1 MQARLYLLVFNKC
14 VQEGGR
20 KVTEMAFLNI
30 PRLLFAAPQSGSGKT
45 TVVCA
50 VLRALL
56 NKKLRVTAFKS
67 GPDYIDPMFHSKVIG
82 AKSRNLDLFLTGPE
96 NVKRLLAK
104 NSKDS
109 DVAILEGAMGFY
121 DGMGKT
127 TEASAYDLAR
137 TVKAPVVLIIN
148 GKGAAVSMAALV
160 KGFKEFR
167 TDSNV
172 QGVIFNNIKKMTY
185 LFYKDVIEKE
195 TGVKALGYF
204 PHLPECNLESRH
216 LGLVTAGEIGTLE
229 TIVERLAEQ
238 AEESI
243 DLEGL
248 MALAQTAEPLEYE
261 PLDITPLGNV
271 KIAVAQDKAFCFYY
285 QDSLDLLSMMGAEI
299 VPFSPLQDTALPE
312 CDGVF
317 LGGGYPELYAKQ
329 LSENTSLL
337 TDLREKLAAG
347 LPCYAEC
354 GGFMYLMEGYRDND
368 TLYPWVG
375 AVQGSCWMTDR
386 LVRFGYVN
394 MTANT
399 DNVLCKA
406 GDSIHAH
413 EFHYSDSD
421 QNGAAFTAQ
430 KAGKAVSWPAAQA
443 NGTLYAGYPHLHL
456 WGNIRFAEN
465 FVKACI
471 RYQQKNAEQ

>member
-1 MQARLYLLVFNKC
+1 MA
-14 VQEGGR
+14 E
-20 KVTEMAFLNI
+20 TAFLDI
-30 PRLLFAAPQSGSGKT
+30 PRLLFAAPRSGSGKT

-56 NKKLRVTAFKS
+56 NRKQRVTAFKS

-109 DVAILEGAMGFY
+109 GVAILEGAMGFY

-127 TEASAYDLAR
+127 ADASAYDLAR

-148 GKGAAVSMAALV
+148 GKGAALSLAALV
-160 KGFKEFR
+160 KGFKDFR
-167 TDSNV
+167 GDSNI
-172 QGVIFNNIKKMTY
+172 QGVILNNVKKMTY
-185 LFYKDVIEKE
+185 LFYKDVIEME

-229 TIVERLAEQ
+229 RIVARLAEQ

-243 DLEGL
+243 DLEKL

-261 PLDITPLGNV
+261 PLDIAPLGKV

-285 QDSLDLLSMMGAEI
+285 QDSLDLLAMLGAEI
-299 VPFSPLQDTALPE
+299 IPFSPLQDSALPE

-329 LSENTSLL
+329 LSENTALL
-337 TDLREKLAAG
+337 TELHEKLAAG

-354 GGFMYLMEGYRDND
+354 GGFMYLMEGYRDD
-368 TLYPWVG
+368 GIVYPWTG
-375 AVQGSCWMTDR
+375 AVKGHCWMTDR

-421 QNGAAFTAQ
+421 QNGTSFTVQ
-430 KAGKAVSWPAAQA
+430 KAGKTLAWPAAQA

-456 WGNIRFAEN
+456 WGNIGFAEN

-471 RYQQKNAEQ
+471 CYRQEHNVQ

>member
-1 MQARLYLLVFNKC
+1 MA
-14 VQEGGR
+14 E
-20 KVTEMAFLNI
+20 TAFLDI
-30 PRLLFAAPQSGSGKT
+30 PRLLFAAPRSGSGKT

-56 NKKLRVTAFKS
+56 NRKQRVTAFKS

-109 DVAILEGAMGFY
+109 GVAILEGAMGFY

-127 TEASAYDLAR
+127 AEASAYDLAR

-148 GKGAAVSMAALV
+148 GKGAALSLAALV
-160 KGFKEFR
+160 KGFKDFR
-167 TDSNV
+167 GDSNI
-172 QGVIFNNIKKMTY
+172 QGVILNNVKKMTY

-195 TGVKALGYF
+195 TGVKVCGYF

-229 TIVERLAEQ
+229 RIVARLAEQ

-243 DLEGL
+243 DLEKL

-261 PLDITPLGNV
+261 PLDIAPLGKV

-285 QDSLDLLSMMGAEI
+285 QDSLDLLAMLGAEI
-299 VPFSPLQDTALPE
+299 IPFSPLQDSALPE

-329 LSENTSLL
+329 LSENTALL
-337 TDLREKLAAG
+337 TELREKLAAG

-354 GGFMYLMEGYRDND
+354 GGFMYLMEGYRDD
-368 TLYPWVG
+368 GIVYPWAG
-375 AVQGSCWMTDR
+375 AVKGHCWMTDR

-421 QNGAAFTAQ
+421 QNGTSFTVQ
-430 KAGKAVSWPAAQA
+430 KAGKTLAWPAAQA

-456 WGNIRFAEN
+456 WGNIGFAEN

-471 RYQQKNAEQ
+471 CYRQEHNVQ

>member
-1 MQARLYLLVFNKC
+1 MA
-14 VQEGGR
+14 E
-20 KVTEMAFLNI
+20 TAFLDI

-56 NKKLRVTAFKS
+56 DKKLRVAAFKS

-104 NSKDS
+104 NSKDA
-109 DVAILEGAMGFY
+109 DIAILEGAMGFY

-127 TEASAYDLAR
+127 AEASAYDLAR

-148 GKGAAVSMAALV
+148 GKGAALSMAALI
-160 KGFKEFR
+160 KGFKDFR
-167 TDSNV
+167 RDSNV
-172 QGVIFNNIKKMTY
+172 QGVILNNVKKMTY

-195 TGVKALGYF
+195 TGVKVCGYF

-216 LGLVTAGEIGTLE
+216 LGLVTAGEIGALE
-229 TIVERLAEQ
+229 TIVARLAVQ
-238 AEESI
+238 AEESL

-248 MALAQTAEPLEYE
+248 LALARTAFPLRFE
-261 PLDITPLGNV
+261 PLDLKPLGNIR
-271 KIAVAQDKAFCFYY
+271 IAVAQDKAFCFYY
-285 QDSLDLLSMMGAEI
+285 QDSLDLLAMLGAEMI
-299 VPFSPLQDTALPE
+299 PFSPLQDATLPE
-312 CDGVF
+312 CEGVF

-329 LSENTSLL
+329 LSENTALL
-337 TDLREKLAAG
+337 AELREKLAAG

-354 GGFMYLMEGYRDND
+354 GGFMYLMEGYRDNG
-368 TLYPWVG
+368 TLYPWTG
-375 AVQGSCWMTDR
+375 AVKGTCWMTDR

-394 MTANT
+394 MTADT

-421 QNGAAFTAQ
+421 QNGSAFTVQ
-430 KAGKAVSWPAAQA
+430 KAGKTVSWPAAQA

-456 WGNIRFAEN
+456 WGNIGFAEN

-471 RYQQKNAEQ
+471 RYQQEHTVQ

>member
-1 MQARLYLLVFNKC
+1 MA
-14 VQEGGR
+14 E
-20 KVTEMAFLNI
+20 TAFLDI
-30 PRLLFAAPQSGSGKT
+30 PRLLFAAPRSGSGKT

-56 NKKLRVTAFKS
+56 NRKQRVTAFKS

-109 DVAILEGAMGFY
+109 GVAILEGAMGFY

-127 TEASAYDLAR
+127 AEASAYDLAR

-148 GKGAAVSMAALV
+148 GKGAALSLAALV
-160 KGFKEFR
+160 KGFKDFR
-167 TDSNV
+167 GDSNI
-172 QGVIFNNIKKMTY
+172 QGVILNNVKKMTY

-195 TGVKALGYF
+195 TGVKVCGYF

-229 TIVERLAEQ
+229 RIVARLAEQ

-243 DLEGL
+243 DLEKL

-261 PLDITPLGNV
+261 PLDITPLGKV

-285 QDSLDLLSMMGAEI
+285 QDSLDLLAMLGAEI
-299 VPFSPLQDTALPE
+299 IPFSPLQDSALPE

-329 LSENTSLL
+329 LSENTALL
-337 TDLREKLAAG
+337 TELREKLAAG

-354 GGFMYLMEGYRDND
+354 GGFMYLMEGYRDD
-368 TLYPWVG
+368 GIVYPWTG
-375 AVQGSCWMTDR
+375 AVKGHCWMTDR

-421 QNGAAFTAQ
+421 QNGTSFTVQ
-430 KAGKAVSWPAAQA
+430 KAGKTLAWPAAQA

-456 WGNIRFAEN
+456 WGNIGFAEN

-471 RYQQKNAEQ
+471 CYRQEHNVQ

>member
-1 MQARLYLLVFNKC
+1 MAETVFL
-14 VQEGGR
+14 G
-20 KVTEMAFLNI
+20 I

-50 VLRALL
+50 LLRALL
-56 NKKLRVTAFKS
+56 IKKLRVTAFKS

-82 AKSRNLDLFLTGPE
+82 AKSRNLDIFLTGPE

-104 NSKDS
+104 NSTDS

-121 DGMGKT
+121 DGMGTT

-172 QGVIFNNIKKMTY
+172 QGVILNNVKKMTY
-185 LFYKDVIEKE
+185 LFYKDAIEKE
-195 TGVKALGYF
+195 TGVKVYGYF

-229 TIVERLAEQ
+229 TIVERLAVQ
-238 AEESI
+238 AGESV

-248 MALAQTAEPLEYE
+248 MSLAQTAEPQEYE
-261 PLDITPLGNV
+261 PLAIHPIGKV

-285 QDSLDLLSMMGAEI
+285 QDSLDLLSMLGAEI
-299 VPFSPLQDTALPE
+299 IPFSPLQDASLPE

-329 LSENTSLL
+329 LSENTLL
-337 TDLREKLAAG
+337 LAELRAKLGAG

-354 GGFMYLMEGYRDND
+354 GGFMYLMEGYRDHNGV
-368 TLYPWVG
+368 YPWVG
-375 AVQGSCWMTDR
+375 AVQGNCWMTDK
-386 LVRFGYVN
+386 LVRFGYVI

-413 EFHYSDSD
+413 EFHYSDSN
-421 QNGAAFTAQ
+421 QNGTAFTAQ
-430 KAGKAVSWPAAQA
+430 KAGKTVTWPAAQA
-443 NGTLYAGYPHLHL
+443 NDTLYAGYPHLHL
-456 WGNIRFAEN
+456 WGNIGFAIN
-465 FVKACI
+465 FVNACI
-471 RYQQKNAEQ
+471 RYQKNRPER

>member
-1 MQARLYLLVFNKC
+1 MAETVLLDV
-14 VQEGGR
+14 
-20 KVTEMAFLNI
+20 

-56 NKKLRVTAFKS
+56 DKKFGVAAFKS
-67 GPDYIDPMFHSKVIG
+67 GPDYIDPMFHTKVIG
-82 AKSRNLDLFLTGPE
+82 AKSRNLDLFLTGVE

-104 NSKDS
+104 NCKDS

-167 TDSNV
+167 KDSNI
-172 QGVIFNNIKKMTY
+172 QGVILNNVKRMTY
-185 LFYKDVIEKE
+185 LFYKDIIEKE
-195 TGVKALGYF
+195 TGVRVYGYF

-229 TIVERLAEQ
+229 NIVARLAGQ
-238 AEESI
+238 AAESV

-248 MALAQTAEPLEYE
+248 MALARTAEPLAYS
-261 PLDITPLGNV
+261 PLQIAPLGHV
-271 KIAVAQDKAFCFYY
+271 KIAVAMDKAFCFYY
-285 QDSLDLLSMMGAEI
+285 QDSLDLLTMLGAEI
-299 VPFSPLQDTALPE
+299 IPFSPLQDTTLPE
-312 CDGVF
+312 CDGIF

-329 LSENTSLL
+329 LSENTALL
-337 TDLREKLAAG
+337 TELREKLAAG

-354 GGFMYLMEGYRDND
+354 GGFMYLMEGYKDNE
-368 TLYPWVG
+368 TVFPWVG
-375 AVQGSCWMTDR
+375 AVQGTCWMTDR

-399 DNVLCKA
+399 DNVLCRA
-406 GDSIHAH
+406 GDSIPAH

-421 QNGAAFTAQ
+421 QNGSAFTAQ
-430 KAGKAVSWPAAQA
+430 KAGKTTAWPVAQA
-443 NGTLYAGYPHLHL
+443 NATLYAGYPHLHL
-456 WGNIRFAEN
+456 WGNIGFADN
-465 FVKACI
+465 FVKACV
-471 RYQQKNAEQ
+471 RYQQEKSGH

>member
-1 MQARLYLLVFNKC
+1 MAEK
-14 VQEGGR
+14 
-20 KVTEMAFLNI
+20 AFLDI

-56 NKKLRVTAFKS
+56 NRQLRVTAFKS

-127 TEASAYDLAR
+127 SEASAYDLAR
-137 TVKAPVVLIIN
+137 TVNAPVVLIIN
-148 GKGAAVSMAALV
+148 GKGAALSMAALI
-160 KGFKEFR
+160 KGFKDFR
-167 TDSNV
+167 SDSNV
-172 QGVIFNNIKKMTY
+172 QGVILNNVKKMTY

-195 TGVKALGYF
+195 TGVKACGYF

-229 TIVERLAEQ
+229 TIVARLAEQ
-238 AEESI
+238 AEESL
-243 DLEGL
+243 DLDGL
-248 MALAQTAEPLEYE
+248 LAIARSALSLQFE
-261 PLDITPLGNV
+261 PLDIKPLGNV

-299 VPFSPLQDTALPE
+299 VPFSPLQDAKLPE

-329 LSENTSLL
+329 LSENAALL
-337 TDLREKLAAG
+337 AELREKLAAG

-354 GGFMYLMEGYRDND
+354 GGFMYLMEGYRDNG

-375 AVQGSCWMTDR
+375 AVQGTCWMTDR
-386 LVRFGYVN
+386 LVRFGYVK

-399 DNVLCKA
+399 DNVICKA

-421 QNGAAFTAQ
+421 QNGDSFTAQ
-430 KAGKAVSWPAAQA
+430 KAGKTLSWPAAQA

-456 WGNIRFAEN
+456 WGNIGFAEN

-471 RYQQKNAEQ
+471 RYRQEHSVQ

>member
-1 MQARLYLLVFNKC
+1 MTGTVSL
-14 VQEGGR
+14 E
-20 KVTEMAFLNI
+20 I

-56 NKKLRVTAFKS
+56 DKKFRVAAFKS
-67 GPDYIDPMFHSKVIG
+67 GPDYIDPMFHTRVIG
-82 AKSRNLDLFLTGPE
+82 AKSRNLDLFLTGAD
-96 NVKRLLAK
+96 NVKRLFAR
-104 NSKDS
+104 NTNAC
-109 DVAILEGAMGFY
+109 DVAVLEGAMGFY
-121 DGMGKT
+121 DGMGRT
-127 TEASAYDLAR
+127 TDASAYDLAR

-148 GKGAAVSMAALV
+148 GKGAAVSMAALI

-167 TDSNV
+167 NDSNI
-172 QGVIFNNIKKMTY
+172 QGAILNNVKKMTY

-195 TGVKALGYF
+195 TGVKVYGYF

-229 TIVERLAEQ
+229 AIVDRLAEQ
-238 AEESI
+238 AAESV

-248 MALAQTAEPLEYE
+248 MKLAGTAEPLPYE
-261 PLDITPLGNV
+261 PLEISPLGHV

-285 QDSLDLLSMMGAEI
+285 QDSLDLLTLLGAEI
-299 VPFSPLQDTALPE
+299 IPFSPLADRHLPD

-317 LGGGYPELYAKQ
+317 LGGGYPELYAAQ
-329 LSENTSLL
+329 LTENETLRAEI
-337 TDLREKLAAG
+337 REKLQQG

-354 GGFMYLMEGYRDND
+354 GGFMYLMEGYRDRD
-368 TLYPWVG
+368 ATYPWVG
-375 AVQGSCWMTDR
+375 AVKGTCWMTDK

-394 MTANT
+394 MTASV

-421 QNGAAFTAQ
+421 QNGSSFMAT
-430 KAGKAVSWPAAQA
+430 KAGKSTAWPAAQA

-465 FVKACI
+465 FVTACV
-471 RYQQKNAEQ
+471 RYKEETAVFFS

>member
-1 MQARLYLLVFNKC
+1 MRKGVSRCCMQARLYLLVFNKC

-20 KVTEMAFLNI
+20 KVTETAFLNI

-67 GPDYIDPMFHSKVIG
+67 
-82 AKSRNLDLFLTGPE
+82 
-96 NVKRLLAK
+96 
-104 NSKDS
+104 
-109 DVAILEGAMGFY
+109 

-160 KGFKEFR
+160 KGFKKFR

-195 TGVKALGYF
+195 TGVKTLGYF

-248 MALAQTAEPLEYE
+248 MALAQTAELLEYE

-299 VPFSPLQDTALPE
+299 VPFSPLQDTVLPE

-329 LSENTSLL
+329 LSENASLL

-368 TLYPWVG
+368 TLYPWAG
-375 AVQGSCWMTDR
+375 AVQGTCWMTDR

-406 GDSIHAH
+406 GGWKSGFLAC
-413 EFHYSDSD
+413 SP
-421 QNGAAFTAQ
+421 
-430 KAGKAVSWPAAQA
+430 GKRNAVRRVSPSASVGQ
-443 NGTLYAGYPHLHL
+443 
-456 WGNIRFAEN
+456 
-465 FVKACI
+465 
-471 RYQQKNAEQ
+471 YQVCG

>member
-1 MQARLYLLVFNKC
+1 
-14 VQEGGR
+14 
-20 KVTEMAFLNI
+20 MADTVSLEI

-56 NKKLRVTAFKS
+56 DKQFRVTAFKS
-67 GPDYIDPMFHSKVIG
+67 GPDYIDPMFHSEVIG
-82 AKSRNLDLFLTGPE
+82 AKSRNLDLFLTGAE
-96 NVKRLLAK
+96 NVKRLLAR
-104 NSKDS
+104 NSLHCDA
-109 DVAILEGAMGFY
+109 AILEGAMGYY

-148 GKGAAVSMAALV
+148 GKGAAVSMAAIV

-167 TDSNV
+167 PDSNIR
-172 QGVIFNNIKKMTY
+172 GVIINNVKKMTY

-195 TGVKALGYF
+195 TGVKVYGYF

-229 TIVERLAEQ
+229 TIVARLAKQ
-238 AEESI
+238 AAESV
-243 DLEGL
+243 DLQGL
-248 MALAQTAEPLEYE
+248 MALAHTAEPLQYE
-261 PLDITPLGNV
+261 PLEIKPLGNV
-271 KIAVAQDKAFCFYY
+271 KIAVARDKAFCFYY
-285 QDSLDLLSMMGAEI
+285 QDSLDLLSMLGAEL
-299 VPFSPLQDTALPE
+299 VTFSPLRDAHLPE

-317 LGGGYPELYAKQ
+317 LGGGYPELYAEQ
-329 LSENTSLL
+329 LSKNT
-337 TDLREKLAAG
+337 TLREELRSRLSGG

-354 GGFMYLMEGYRDND
+354 GGFMYLMEGYRENG
-368 TLYPWVG
+368 TEYPWAG
-375 AVQGSCWMTDR
+375 AVKGSCWMTDK
-386 LVRFGYVN
+386 LVRFGYVT

-399 DNVLCKA
+399 DNVLCRA
-406 GDSIHAH
+406 GESIHAH

-421 QNGAAFTAQ
+421 QNGSAFTAA
-430 KAGKAVSWPAAQA
+430 KAGRNNAWPAAQA
-443 NGTLYAGYPHLHL
+443 DASLYAGYPHLHL

-465 FVKACI
+465 FVKACL
-471 RYQQKNAEQ
+471 RYHKENLS

>member
-1 MQARLYLLVFNKC
+1 MTVKM
-14 VQEGGR
+14 E
-20 KVTEMAFLNI
+20 I

-50 VLRALL
+50 VLRSLL

-82 AKSRNLDLFLTGPE
+82 AKSRNLDLFLTGPD

-104 NSKDS
+104 NSNGS
-109 DVAILEGAMGFY
+109 DIAILEGAMGFY

-127 TEASAYDLAR
+127 TDASAYDLAR

-167 TDSNV
+167 TDSNI
-172 QGVIFNNIKKMTY
+172 QGVILNNVKKMTC

-195 TGVKALGYF
+195 TGVKVLGYF

-229 TIVERLAEQ
+229 AIVERLAEQ
-238 AEESI
+238 ADESI
-243 DLEGL
+243 ELEGL

-261 PLDITPLGNV
+261 PLAIQPVGNV

-285 QDSLDLLSMMGAEI
+285 QDSLDLLAMLGAEI
-299 VPFSPLQDTALPE
+299 IPFSPLQDAELPE

-317 LGGGYPELYAKQ
+317 LGGGYPELYAQQ
-329 LSENTSLL
+329 LSGNTPLL
-337 TDLREKLAAG
+337 TALRAKLSAG

-354 GGFMYLMEGYRDND
+354 GGFMYLMEGYRDHNGV
-368 TLYPWVG
+368 YPWVG
-375 AVQGSCWMTDR
+375 AVQGNCWMTDK

-421 QNGAAFTAQ
+421 QNGTAFMAQ
-430 KAGKAVSWPAAQA
+430 KAGKTLAWPAAQA
-443 NGTLYAGYPHLHL
+443 NDTLYAGYPHLHL
-456 WGNIRFAEN
+456 WGNISFAEN
-465 FVKACI
+465 FVKACL
-471 RYQQKNAEQ
+471 RYQKQKYVR

>member
-1 MQARLYLLVFNKC
+1 MAEK
-14 VQEGGR
+14 
-20 KVTEMAFLNI
+20 AFLDI

-56 NKKLRVTAFKS
+56 NRQLRVTAFKS

-127 TEASAYDLAR
+127 SEASAYDLAR
-137 TVKAPVVLIIN
+137 TVNAPVVLIIN
-148 GKGAAVSMAALV
+148 GKGAALSMAALI
-160 KGFKEFR
+160 KGFKDFR
-167 TDSNV
+167 SDSNV
-172 QGVIFNNIKKMTY
+172 QGVILNNVKKMTY

-195 TGVKALGYF
+195 TGVKACGYF

-229 TIVERLAEQ
+229 TIVARLAEQ
-238 AEESI
+238 AEESL
-243 DLEGL
+243 DLDGL
-248 MALAQTAEPLEYE
+248 LAIARSALSLQFE
-261 PLDITPLGNV
+261 PLDIKPLGNV

-299 VPFSPLQDTALPE
+299 VPFSPLQDAKLPE

-329 LSENTSLL
+329 LSENAALL
-337 TDLREKLAAG
+337 AELREKLAAG

-354 GGFMYLMEGYRDND
+354 GGFMYLMEGYRDNG

-375 AVQGSCWMTDR
+375 AVQGTCWMTDR
-386 LVRFGYVN
+386 LVRFGYVK

-399 DNVLCKA
+399 DNVMCKA

-421 QNGAAFTAQ
+421 QNGDSFIAQ
-430 KAGKAVSWPAAQA
+430 KAGKTLFWPAAQA

-456 WGNIRFAEN
+456 WGNTGFAEN

-471 RYQQKNAEQ
+471 RYRQEHSVQ

>member
-1 MQARLYLLVFNKC
+1 
-14 VQEGGR
+14 
-20 KVTEMAFLNI
+20 
-30 PRLLFAAPQSGSGKT
+30 
-45 TVVCA
+45 
-50 VLRALL
+50 
-56 NKKLRVTAFKS
+56 
-67 GPDYIDPMFHSKVIG
+67 
-82 AKSRNLDLFLTGPE
+82 
-96 NVKRLLAK
+96 
-104 NSKDS
+104 
-109 DVAILEGAMGFY
+109 MGFY

-127 TEASAYDLAR
+127 AEASAYDLAR

-148 GKGAAVSMAALV
+148 GKGAALSLAALV
-160 KGFKEFR
+160 KGFKDFR
-167 TDSNV
+167 GDSNI
-172 QGVIFNNIKKMTY
+172 QGVILNNVKKMTY

-195 TGVKALGYF
+195 TGVKVCGYF

-229 TIVERLAEQ
+229 RIVARLAEQ

-243 DLEGL
+243 DLEKL

-261 PLDITPLGNV
+261 PLDIAPLGKV

-285 QDSLDLLSMMGAEI
+285 QDSLDLLAMLGAEI
-299 VPFSPLQDTALPE
+299 IPFSPLQDSALPE

-329 LSENTSLL
+329 LSENTALL
-337 TDLREKLAAG
+337 TELREKLAAG

-354 GGFMYLMEGYRDND
+354 GGFMYLMEGYRDD
-368 TLYPWVG
+368 GIVYPWTG
-375 AVQGSCWMTDR
+375 AVKGHCWMTDR

-421 QNGAAFTAQ
+421 QNGTSFTVQ
-430 KAGKAVSWPAAQA
+430 KAGKTLAWPAAQA

-456 WGNIRFAEN
+456 WGNIGFAEN

-471 RYQQKNAEQ
+471 CYRQEHNVQ

>member
-1 MQARLYLLVFNKC
+1 MA
-14 VQEGGR
+14 E
-20 KVTEMAFLNI
+20 TAFLDI
-30 PRLLFAAPQSGSGKT
+30 PRLLFAAPRSGSGKT

-56 NKKLRVTAFKS
+56 NRKQRVTAFKS

-127 TEASAYDLAR
+127 AEASAYDLAR

-148 GKGAAVSMAALV
+148 GKGAALSLAALV
-160 KGFKEFR
+160 KGFKDFR
-167 TDSNV
+167 GDSNI
-172 QGVIFNNIKKMTY
+172 QGIILNNVKKMTY

-195 TGVKALGYF
+195 TGVKVCGYF

-229 TIVERLAEQ
+229 RIVARLAEQ

-243 DLEGL
+243 DLEKL

-261 PLDITPLGNV
+261 PLDIMPLGKV

-285 QDSLDLLSMMGAEI
+285 QDSLDLLAMLGAEI
-299 VPFSPLQDTALPE
+299 IPFSPLQDSALPE

-329 LSENTSLL
+329 LSENTALL
-337 TDLREKLAAG
+337 TELREKLAAG

-354 GGFMYLMEGYRDND
+354 GGFMYLMEGYRDD
-368 TLYPWVG
+368 GIVYPWTG
-375 AVQGSCWMTDR
+375 AVKGHCWMTDR

-421 QNGAAFTAQ
+421 QNGTSFTVQ
-430 KAGKAVSWPAAQA
+430 KAGKTLAWPAAQA

-456 WGNIRFAEN
+456 WGNIGFAEN

-471 RYQQKNAEQ
+471 CYRQEHNVQ

>member
-1 MQARLYLLVFNKC
+1 MA
-14 VQEGGR
+14 E
-20 KVTEMAFLNI
+20 TAFLDI
-30 PRLLFAAPQSGSGKT
+30 PRLLFAAPRSGSGKT

-56 NKKLRVTAFKS
+56 NRKQRVTAFKS

-109 DVAILEGAMGFY
+109 GVAILEGAMGFY

-127 TEASAYDLAR
+127 ADASAYDLAR

-148 GKGAAVSMAALV
+148 GKGAALSLAALV
-160 KGFKEFR
+160 KGFKDFR
-167 TDSNV
+167 GDSNI
-172 QGVIFNNIKKMTY
+172 QGVILNNVKKMTY

-195 TGVKALGYF
+195 TGVKVCGYF

-229 TIVERLAEQ
+229 RIVARLAEQ

-243 DLEGL
+243 DLEKL

-261 PLDITPLGNV
+261 PLDIAPLGKV

-285 QDSLDLLSMMGAEI
+285 QDSLDLLAMLGAEI
-299 VPFSPLQDTALPE
+299 IPFSPLQDSALPE

-329 LSENTSLL
+329 LSENTALL
-337 TDLREKLAAG
+337 TELREKLAAG

-354 GGFMYLMEGYRDND
+354 GGFMYLMEGYRDD
-368 TLYPWVG
+368 GIVYPWAG
-375 AVQGSCWMTDR
+375 AVKGHCWMTDR

-421 QNGAAFTAQ
+421 QNGTSFTVQ
-430 KAGKAVSWPAAQA
+430 KAGKTLAWPAAQA

-456 WGNIRFAEN
+456 WGNIGFAEN

-471 RYQQKNAEQ
+471 CYRQEHNVQ

>member
-1 MQARLYLLVFNKC
+1 MAD
-14 VQEGGR
+14 
-20 KVTEMAFLNI
+20 TAFLDI

-50 VLRALL
+50 VLRSLL
-56 NKKLRVTAFKS
+56 NKNLRVTAFKS

-104 NSKDS
+104 NSTDS

-121 DGMGKT
+121 DGMGTT
-127 TEASAYDLAR
+127 TEDSAYDLAR

-167 TDSNV
+167 KDSNV
-172 QGVIFNNIKKMTY
+172 HGVILNNVKKMTY
-185 LFYKDVIEKE
+185 LFYKDIIEQE
-195 TGVKALGYF
+195 TGVKVYGYF

-229 TIVERLAEQ
+229 TIVTRLAKQ
-238 AEESI
+238 AEESLA
-243 DLEGL
+243 LEGL
-248 MALAQTAEPLEYE
+248 MALAQTAKPLEYE
-261 PLDITPLGNV
+261 PLEIKPSGKV

-285 QDSLDLLSMMGAEI
+285 QDSLDLLSMLGAEI
-299 VPFSPLQDTALPE
+299 IPFSPLQDAALPE
-312 CDGVF
+312 CDGIF

-337 TDLREKLAAG
+337 TGIREKLSEG

-354 GGFMYLMEGYRDND
+354 GGFMYLMEGFRDNG
-368 TLYPWVG
+368 TVYPWVG
-375 AVQGSCWMTDR
+375 TVKGTCWMTDR

-399 DNVLCKA
+399 DSVLCKA

-421 QNGAAFTAQ
+421 QNGTAFTAQ
-430 KAGKAVSWPAAQA
+430 KAGKTLSWPAAQA
-443 NGTLYAGYPHLHL
+443 NATLYAGYPHLHL

-465 FVKACI
+465 FVKACV
-471 RYQQKNAEQ
+471 RYQKEHSGR

>member
-1 MQARLYLLVFNKC
+1 MA
-14 VQEGGR
+14 E
-20 KVTEMAFLNI
+20 TAFLDI
-30 PRLLFAAPQSGSGKT
+30 PRLLFAAPRSGSGKT

-56 NKKLRVTAFKS
+56 NRKQRVTAFKS

-109 DVAILEGAMGFY
+109 GVAILEGAMGFY

-127 TEASAYDLAR
+127 AEASAYDLAR

-148 GKGAAVSMAALV
+148 GKGAALSLAALV
-160 KGFKEFR
+160 KGFKDFR
-167 TDSNV
+167 GDSNI
-172 QGVIFNNIKKMTY
+172 QGVILNNVKKMTY

-195 TGVKALGYF
+195 TGVKVCGYF

-229 TIVERLAEQ
+229 RIVARLAEQ

-243 DLEGL
+243 DLEKL

-261 PLDITPLGNV
+261 PLDITPLGKV

-285 QDSLDLLSMMGAEI
+285 QDSLDLLAMLGAEI
-299 VPFSPLQDTALPE
+299 IPFSPLQDSALPE

-329 LSENTSLL
+329 LSENTALL
-337 TDLREKLAAG
+337 TELREKLAAG

-354 GGFMYLMEGYRDND
+354 GGFMYLMEGYRDD
-368 TLYPWVG
+368 GIVYPWAG
-375 AVQGSCWMTDR
+375 AVKGHCWMTDR

-421 QNGAAFTAQ
+421 QNGTSFTVQ
-430 KAGKAVSWPAAQA
+430 KAGKTLAWPAAQA

-456 WGNIRFAEN
+456 WGNIGFAEN

-471 RYQQKNAEQ
+471 CYRQEHNVQ

>member
-1 MQARLYLLVFNKC
+1 MA
-14 VQEGGR
+14 E
-20 KVTEMAFLNI
+20 TAFLDI
-30 PRLLFAAPQSGSGKT
+30 PRLLFAAPRSGSGKT

-56 NKKLRVTAFKS
+56 NRKQRVTAFKS

-82 AKSRNLDLFLTGPE
+82 AKSLNLDLFLTGPE

-109 DVAILEGAMGFY
+109 GVAILEGAMGFY

-127 TEASAYDLAR
+127 AEASAYDLAR

-148 GKGAAVSMAALV
+148 GKGAALSLAALV
-160 KGFKEFR
+160 KGFKDFR
-167 TDSNV
+167 GDSNI
-172 QGVIFNNIKKMTY
+172 QGVILNNVKKMTY

-195 TGVKALGYF
+195 TGVKVCGYF

-229 TIVERLAEQ
+229 RIVARLAEQ

-243 DLEGL
+243 DLEKL

-261 PLDITPLGNV
+261 PLDIAPLGKV

-285 QDSLDLLSMMGAEI
+285 QDSLDLLAMLGAEI
-299 VPFSPLQDTALPE
+299 IPFSPLQDSALPE

-329 LSENTSLL
+329 LSENTALL
-337 TDLREKLAAG
+337 TELREKLAAG

-354 GGFMYLMEGYRDND
+354 GGFMYLMEGYRDD
-368 TLYPWVG
+368 GIVYPWAG
-375 AVQGSCWMTDR
+375 AVKGHCWMTDR

-421 QNGAAFTAQ
+421 QNGTSFTVQ
-430 KAGKAVSWPAAQA
+430 KAGKTLAWPAAQA

-456 WGNIRFAEN
+456 WGNIGFAEN

-471 RYQQKNAEQ
+471 CYRQEHNVQ

>member
-1 MQARLYLLVFNKC
+1 MA
-14 VQEGGR
+14 
-20 KVTEMAFLNI
+20 EMVSLEI

-56 NKKLRVTAFKS
+56 NRKLRVAAFKS

-82 AKSRNLDLFLTGPE
+82 AKSRNLDLFLTGSE

-104 NSKDS
+104 NSRNIDI
-109 DVAILEGAMGFY
+109 AILEGAMGFY

-127 TEASAYDLAR
+127 VEASAYDLSR

-148 GKGAAVSMAALV
+148 GKGAALSMAALV

-167 TDSNV
+167 QDSNI
-172 QGVIFNNIKKMTY
+172 QGVILNNVKKMTY
-185 LFYKDVIEKE
+185 QFYKDVLEQE
-195 TGVKALGYF
+195 TGIRVYGYF

-216 LGLVTAGEIGTLE
+216 LGLVTAEEIGSLE
-229 TIVERLAEQ
+229 SIVEKLAEQ
-238 AEESI
+238 AQESV
-243 DLEGL
+243 DLDGL
-248 MALAQTAEPLEYE
+248 VNLARTAEPLQYM
-261 PLDITPLGNV
+261 PLEIKPEGAV
-271 KIAVAQDKAFCFYY
+271 KIAVARDKAFCFYY
-285 QDSLDLLSMMGAEI
+285 QDSLDLLAMLGAEI
-299 VPFSPLQDTALPE
+299 VPFSPLNDSHLPE

-329 LSENTSLL
+329 LSGNESLRAE
-337 TDLREKLAAG
+337 LRNKLEEG

-354 GGFMYLMEGYRDND
+354 GGFMYLMEGYRDNERF
-368 TLYPWVG
+368 YPWTG
-375 AVQGSCWMTDR
+375 AVKGTCWMTDK
-386 LVRFGYVN
+386 LVRFGYVT
-394 MTANT
+394 MTAET

-421 QNGAAFTAQ
+421 QNGSAFTAA
-430 KAGKAVSWPAAQA
+430 KAGRSNSWPAAQA
-443 NGTLYAGYPHLHL
+443 NDTLYAGYPHLHL
-456 WGNIRFAEN
+456 WGNISFAKN
-465 FVKACI
+465 FVKACV
-471 RYQQKNAEQ
+471 RYQKDHFHK

>member
-1 MQARLYLLVFNKC
+1 
-14 VQEGGR
+14 
-20 KVTEMAFLNI
+20 MAETTFLDI

-104 NSKDS
+104 NSTDS

-172 QGVIFNNIKKMTY
+172 QGVILNNVKKMTY

-195 TGVKALGYF
+195 TGVKVYGYF

-216 LGLVTAGEIGTLE
+216 LGLVTAAEIGTLE
-229 TIVERLAEQ
+229 VIVARLAEQ
-238 AEESI
+238 AGDSLN
-243 DLEGL
+243 LEGL
-248 MALAQTAEPLEYE
+248 LALAQTAEPLEYE
-261 PLDITPLGNV
+261 PLEIKPSGKV

-285 QDSLDLLSMMGAEI
+285 QDSLDLLSMLGAEI
-299 VPFSPLQDTALPE
+299 IPFSPLQDVSLPE

-329 LSENTSLL
+329 LSENTSLR
-337 TDLREKLAAG
+337 TGLREKLAAG

-368 TLYPWVG
+368 AVYPWVG
-375 AVQGSCWMTDR
+375 AVNGTCWMTDR
-386 LVRFGYVN
+386 LVRFGYVT

-421 QNGAAFTAQ
+421 QNGTAFIAQ
-430 KAGKAVSWPAAQA
+430 KAGKTVSWPAAQA
-443 NGTLYAGYPHLHL
+443 NETLYAGYPHLHL
-456 WGNIRFAEN
+456 WGNIGFAKN
-465 FVKACI
+465 FVNACI
-471 RYQQKNAEQ
+471 RYQKNRPKR

>member
-1 MQARLYLLVFNKC
+1 MA
-14 VQEGGR
+14 E
-20 KVTEMAFLNI
+20 TAFLDI
-30 PRLLFAAPQSGSGKT
+30 PRLLFAAPRSGSGKT

-56 NKKLRVTAFKS
+56 NRKQRVTAFKS

-109 DVAILEGAMGFY
+109 GVAILEGAMGFY

-127 TEASAYDLAR
+127 ADASAYDLAR

-148 GKGAAVSMAALV
+148 GKGAALSLAALV
-160 KGFKEFR
+160 KGFKDFR
-167 TDSNV
+167 GDSNI
-172 QGVIFNNIKKMTY
+172 QGVILNNVKKMTY

-195 TGVKALGYF
+195 TGVKVCGYF

-229 TIVERLAEQ
+229 RIVARLAEQ

-243 DLEGL
+243 DLEKL

-261 PLDITPLGNV
+261 PLDIAPLGKV

-285 QDSLDLLSMMGAEI
+285 QDSLDLLAMLGAEI
-299 VPFSPLQDTALPE
+299 IPFSPLQDSALPE

-329 LSENTSLL
+329 LSENTALL
-337 TDLREKLAAG
+337 TELREKLAAG

-354 GGFMYLMEGYRDND
+354 GGFMYLMEGYRDD
-368 TLYPWVG
+368 GIVYPWTG
-375 AVQGSCWMTDR
+375 AVKGHCWMTDR

-421 QNGAAFTAQ
+421 QNGTSFTVQ
-430 KAGKAVSWPAAQA
+430 KAGKTLAWPAAQA

-456 WGNIRFAEN
+456 WGNIGFAEN

-471 RYQQKNAEQ
+471 CYRQEHNVQ

>member
-1 MQARLYLLVFNKC
+1 MTETVF
-14 VQEGGR
+14 
-20 KVTEMAFLNI
+20 LDI
-30 PRLLFAAPQSGSGKT
+30 PRLLFAAPRSGSGKT

-56 NKKLRVTAFKS
+56 NKNLRVAAFKS
-67 GPDYIDPMFHSKVIG
+67 GPDYIDPMFHSKVTG

-127 TEASAYDLAR
+127 AEASAYDLAR
-137 TVKAPVVLIIN
+137 TVKAPVVLVVN
-148 GKGAAVSMAALV
+148 GKGAALSMAALI
-160 KGFKEFR
+160 KGFKDFR
-167 TDSNV
+167 RDSNV
-172 QGVIFNNIKKMTY
+172 QGVILNNVKKMTY

-195 TGVKALGYF
+195 TGVKVCGYF

-216 LGLVTAGEIGTLE
+216 LGLVTAEEIGALE
-229 TIVERLAEQ
+229 SIVARLAVQ
-238 AEESI
+238 AEDSL
-243 DLEGL
+243 DMEGL
-248 MALAQTAEPLEYE
+248 LALARTAAPLQFE
-261 PLDITPLGNV
+261 PLDLKPLGKV
-271 KIAVAQDKAFCFYY
+271 KIAVARDKAFCFYY

-299 VPFSPLQDTALPE
+299 IPFSPLQDTALPE

-317 LGGGYPELYAKQ
+317 LGGGYPELYAEQ
-329 LSENTSLL
+329 LSGNTALL
-337 TDLREKLAAG
+337 AALREKLAAG

-354 GGFMYLMEGYRDND
+354 GGFMYLMEGYRDKG
-368 TLYPWVG
+368 TLYPWTG
-375 AVQGSCWMTDR
+375 AVKGTCWMTDK

-394 MTANT
+394 MVANT

-421 QNGAAFTAQ
+421 QNGSDFTAQ
-430 KAGKAVSWPAAQA
+430 KAGKTLSWPAAQA

-456 WGNIRFAEN
+456 WGNISFAEN

-471 RYQQKNAEQ
+471 RYRQKHTVK

>member
-1 MQARLYLLVFNKC
+1 
-14 VQEGGR
+14 
-20 KVTEMAFLNI
+20 
-30 PRLLFAAPQSGSGKT
+30 
-45 TVVCA
+45 
-50 VLRALL
+50 
-56 NKKLRVTAFKS
+56 
-67 GPDYIDPMFHSKVIG
+67 MFHSKVIG

-229 TIVERLAEQ
+229 TIVDRLAEQ

-329 LSENTSLL
+329 LSENTALL

-354 GGFMYLMEGYRDND
+354 GGFMYLMEGYRDSD

-471 RYQQKNAEQ
+471 RYQQKHAEQ

>member
-1 MQARLYLLVFNKC
+1 MAEK
-14 VQEGGR
+14 
-20 KVTEMAFLNI
+20 AFLDI

-56 NKKLRVTAFKS
+56 NRQLRVTAFKS

-127 TEASAYDLAR
+127 SEASAYDLAR
-137 TVKAPVVLIIN
+137 TVNAPVVLIIN
-148 GKGAAVSMAALV
+148 GKGAALSMAALI
-160 KGFKEFR
+160 KGFKDFR
-167 TDSNV
+167 SDSNV
-172 QGVIFNNIKKMTY
+172 QGVILNNVKKMTY

-195 TGVKALGYF
+195 TGVKACGYF

-229 TIVERLAEQ
+229 TIVARLAEQ
-238 AEESI
+238 AEESL
-243 DLEGL
+243 DLDGL
-248 MALAQTAEPLEYE
+248 LAIARSALSLQFE
-261 PLDITPLGNV
+261 PLDIKPLGNV

-299 VPFSPLQDTALPE
+299 VPFSPLQDAKLPE

-329 LSENTSLL
+329 LSENAALL
-337 TDLREKLAAG
+337 AELREKLAAG

-354 GGFMYLMEGYRDND
+354 SGFMYLMEGYRDNG

-375 AVQGSCWMTDR
+375 AVQGTCWMTDR
-386 LVRFGYVN
+386 LVRFGYVK

-399 DNVLCKA
+399 DNVMCKA

-421 QNGAAFTAQ
+421 QNGDSFTAQ
-430 KAGKAVSWPAAQA
+430 KAGKTLSWPAAQA

-456 WGNIRFAEN
+456 WGNTGFAEN

-471 RYQQKNAEQ
+471 RYRQEHSVQ

>member
-1 MQARLYLLVFNKC
+1 MTVKM
-14 VQEGGR
+14 E
-20 KVTEMAFLNI
+20 I

-50 VLRALL
+50 VLRTLL
-56 NKKLRVTAFKS
+56 GKKLRVTAFKS

-104 NSKDS
+104 NSEGS

-160 KGFKEFR
+160 KGFKVFR
-167 TDSNV
+167 ADSNI
-172 QGVIFNNIKKMTY
+172 QGIILNNVKQMTY

-195 TGVKALGYF
+195 TGVKVLGYF

-216 LGLVTAGEIGTLE
+216 LGLVTAEEIGTLE
-229 TIVERLAEQ
+229 TIVERLAAQ
-238 AEESI
+238 AGESI

-261 PLDITPLGNV
+261 PLAIHPVGKV
-271 KIAVAQDKAFCFYY
+271 KIAVARDKAFCFYY
-285 QDSLDLLSMMGAEI
+285 QDSLDLLAMLGAEI
-299 VPFSPLQDTALPE
+299 IPFSPLQDTELPE

-329 LSENTSLL
+329 LSENTLL
-337 TDLREKLAAG
+337 LAALREKLSAG

-354 GGFMYLMEGYRDND
+354 GGFMYLMEGYREHDEV
-368 TLYPWVG
+368 YPWVG
-375 AVQGSCWMTDR
+375 AVHGNCWMTDK

-421 QNGAAFTAQ
+421 QNGTAFTAQ
-430 KAGKAVSWPAAQA
+430 KAGKAAAWPAAQA
-443 NGTLYAGYPHLHL
+443 NDTLYAGYPHLHL
-456 WGNIRFAEN
+456 WGNIGFAEN
-465 FVKACI
+465 FVQACV
-471 RYQQKNAEQ
+471 RYKREKSGH

>member
-1 MQARLYLLVFNKC
+1 MNCMTVK
-14 VQEGGR
+14 
-20 KVTEMAFLNI
+20 TEI

-56 NKKLRVTAFKS
+56 NKQLRVTAFKS

-104 NSKDS
+104 NSDGS
-109 DVAILEGAMGFY
+109 DVAILEGAMGYY

-137 TVKAPVVLIIN
+137 TVKAPVVLIVN

-167 TDSNV
+167 GDSNI
-172 QGVIFNNIKKMTY
+172 QGVILNNVRKMTY

-216 LGLVTAGEIGTLE
+216 LGLVTAEEIGTLE
-229 TIVERLAEQ
+229 TIVERLAVQ
-238 AEESI
+238 AGESV

-261 PLDITPLGNV
+261 PLEIHPLGKV
-271 KIAVAQDKAFCFYY
+271 KIAVARDKAFCFYY
-285 QDSLDLLSMMGAEI
+285 QDSLDLLAMLGAEI
-299 VPFSPLQDTALPE
+299 IPFSPLQDTELPE

-337 TDLREKLAAG
+337 ALLRAKLADG

-354 GGFMYLMEGYRDND
+354 GGFMYLMEGYRDNN
-368 TLYPWVG
+368 TVYPWVG
-375 AVQGSCWMTDR
+375 AVRGNCWMTDK

-421 QNGAAFTAQ
+421 QNGTAFTAQ
-430 KAGKAVSWPAAQA
+430 KAGKTAAWPAAQA
-443 NGTLYAGYPHLHL
+443 NDTLYAGYPHLHL
-456 WGNIRFAEN
+456 WGNIGFAEN
-465 FVKACI
+465 FVQACI
-471 RYQQKNAEQ
+471 RYQEQASEK

>member
-1 MQARLYLLVFNKC
+1 MVCL
-14 VQEGGR
+14 E
-20 KVTEMAFLNI
+20 T

-56 NKKLRVTAFKS
+56 DKKFRVAAFKS
-67 GPDYIDPMFHSKVIG
+67 GPDYIDSMFHTKVIG
-82 AKSRNLDLFLTGPE
+82 AKSRNLDLFLTGAD

-104 NSKDS
+104 NCADC

-127 TEASAYDLAR
+127 TDASAYDLAR

-148 GKGAAVSMAALV
+148 GKGAAVSMAALIR
-160 KGFKEFR
+160 GFKEFR
-167 TDSNV
+167 NDSNI
-172 QGVIFNNIKKMTY
+172 QGVILNNVKKMTY

-195 TGVKALGYF
+195 TGVKVYGYF

-229 TIVERLAEQ
+229 EIVARLAEQ
-238 AEESI
+238 AAESV
-243 DLEGL
+243 DLQGL
-248 MALAQTAEPLEYE
+248 MALAQTAEPLAYE
-261 PLDITPLGNV
+261 PLHIQPLGNL
-271 KIAVAQDKAFCFYY
+271 KIAVASDKAFCFYY
-285 QDSLDLLSMMGAEI
+285 QDSLDLLAMLGAEI
-299 VPFSPLQDTALPE
+299 VNFSPLADAHLPE
-312 CDGVF
+312 CHGVF
-317 LGGGYPELYAKQ
+317 LGGGYPELYAEQ
-329 LSENTSLL
+329 LSVNKT
-337 TDLREKLAAG
+337 LRAELKEKLLSG

-354 GGFMYLMEGYRDND
+354 GGFMYLMEGYKEKEKI
-368 TLYPWVG
+368 YPWVG
-375 AVQGSCWMTDR
+375 AVKGSCWMTDK
-386 LVRFGYVN
+386 LVRFGYVVL
-394 MTANT
+394 TANA

-421 QNGAAFTAQ
+421 QNGTSFTAV
-430 KAGKAVSWPAAQA
+430 KAGRTNAWPAAQA
-443 NGTLYAGYPHLHL
+443 DATLYAGYPHLHL
-456 WGNIRFAEN
+456 WGNIGFAEN

-471 RYQQKNAEQ
+471 RYQERCRFD

>member
-1 MQARLYLLVFNKC
+1 MA
-14 VQEGGR
+14 E
-20 KVTEMAFLNI
+20 TAFLDI
-30 PRLLFAAPQSGSGKT
+30 PRLLFAAPRSGSGKT

-56 NKKLRVTAFKS
+56 NRKQRVTAFKS

-148 GKGAAVSMAALV
+148 GKGAALSLAALV
-160 KGFKEFR
+160 KGFKDFR
-167 TDSNV
+167 GDSNI
-172 QGVIFNNIKKMTY
+172 QGVILNNVKKMTY

-195 TGVKALGYF
+195 ADVKVCGYF

-229 TIVERLAEQ
+229 RIVARLAEQ

-243 DLEGL
+243 DLEKL

-261 PLDITPLGNV
+261 PLDIAPLGKV

-285 QDSLDLLSMMGAEI
+285 QDSLDLLAMLGAEI
-299 VPFSPLQDTALPE
+299 IPFSPLQDSALPE

-329 LSENTSLL
+329 LSENTALL
-337 TDLREKLAAG
+337 TELREKLAAG

-354 GGFMYLMEGYRDND
+354 GGFMYLMEGYRDD
-368 TLYPWVG
+368 GIVYPWTG
-375 AVQGSCWMTDR
+375 AVKGHCWMTDR

-421 QNGAAFTAQ
+421 QNGTSFTVQ
-430 KAGKAVSWPAAQA
+430 KAGKTLAWPAAQA

-456 WGNIRFAEN
+456 WGNIGFAEN

-471 RYQQKNAEQ
+471 CYRQEHNVQ